1 MEFLDVVDESG
12 NPTGETVSRSD
23 AHRKGIAH
31 RTSHVWIIRRINDR
45 VQILLQKRSMQ
56 KESFPGKYDT
66 SSAGHIPAGFEP
78 VGSALR
84 ELEEELGIRAER
96 EQLESIGTIRVN
108 YQRQFHGSLYIDN
121 EYVNV
126 FVYHGN
132 VDPEGLSLQASE
144 VDDVQWF
151 DLDETIREI
160 QFSRERFCVPYDSL
174 VLLKRYL
181 PER

>member
-31 RTSHVWIIRRINDR
+31 RTSHVWIIRRINER

-108 YQRQFHGSLYIDN
+108 YQRQFHGSLYIDIRKDCHSRPLKLMMFSGLILMKLS
-121 EYVNV
+121 EKFSSAENV
-126 FVYHGN
+126 SVFRMTA
-132 VDPEGLSLQASE
+132 LS
-144 VDDVQWF
+144 F
-151 DLDETIREI
+151 
-160 QFSRERFCVPYDSL
+160 
-174 VLLKRYL
+174 
-181 PER
+181 

>member
-1 MEFLDVVDESG
+1 MDYQE
-12 NPTGETVSRSD
+12 N
-23 AHRKGIAH
+23 
-31 RTSHVWIIRRINDR
+31 
-45 VQILLQKRSMQ
+45 KR
-56 KESFPGKYDT
+56 YDT

-126 FVYHGN
+126 FVYHGK

-181 PER
+181 SER

>member
-31 RTSHVWIIRRINDR
+31 RTSHVWIIRRINER

-84 ELEEELGIRAER
+84 ELEEELGIR
-96 EQLESIGTIRVN
+96 VN

-126 FVYHGN
+126 FVYHGK

-181 PER
+181 SER

>member
-1 MEFLDVVDESG
+1 M
-12 NPTGETVSRSD
+12 
-23 AHRKGIAH
+23 
-31 RTSHVWIIRRINDR
+31 
-45 VQILLQKRSMQ
+45 
-56 KESFPGKYDT
+56 
-66 SSAGHIPAGFEP
+66 
-78 VGSALR
+78 
-84 ELEEELGIRAER
+84 
-96 EQLESIGTIRVN
+96 N

-126 FVYHGN
+126 FVYHGK

-181 PER
+181 SER